1 MASTSTMYSGMKT
14 GSGTPVPTNAN
25 GSVNINALMASM
37 VSRDIWT
44 YYSTLKI
51 AAATTYSPSYS
62 LFNQVNGAVDQY
74 AITASQ
80 TLSHVETNMP
90 SPASNGFS
98 APRDLIMDNL
108 GFYFKPGGCGIA
120 NQGIGT
126 FAQPADLI
134 TFCQYSYFEFKII
147 DKVFIEGYLELNPS
161 GSGFTGMSTQTQT
174 GVWTLG
180 TANPHAKKS
189 MGKFSKYLAPLMQWS
204 LTIYF
209 PSGSGPAAVAASSLA
224 TTSGGVG
231 FWLVANISGLTDRA
245 VQ

>member
-1 MASTSTMYSGMKT
+1 MATSTMYSQART
-14 GSGTPVPTNAN
+14 GAGNAVPLTPN
-25 GSVNINALMASM
+25 GGVDINALRASM

-51 AAATTYSPSYS
+51 AAGTTYAASYS
-62 LFNQVNGAVDQY
+62 LFNQTSGAIDTY
-74 AITASQ
+74 AITANQ
-80 TLSHVETNMP
+80 VLSHVETNMP
-90 SPASNGFS
+90 SAASAGFS

-108 GFYFKPGGCGIA
+108 GFYFKPGGCGLA
-120 NQGIGT
+120 SQGVGT

-134 TFCQYSYFEFKII
+134 SFCQYSYFEFKII

-180 TANPHAKKS
+180 TANPHAKNR
-189 MGKFSKYLAPLMQWS
+189 MNDFSKYLAPLMQWS

-209 PSGSGPAAVAASSLA
+209 PSGSGPAGASPVSLA
-224 TTSGGVG
+224 TAVGGVG